1 MLRNFSLLFVS
12 LAVCLPAQAQENVAV
27 PSDPKAKYTLLEA
40 KERGDSLVEI
50 LTRRVGPSGISYSK
64 RLTNCGNA
72 TFKYIA
78 EGNTLDT
85 MKPKTY
91 SNPMGPLTFGSISMY
106 VSAYACE
113 KVAQPLPID
122 PTITKA
128 DEAMEQLMKAIG
140 TAR

>member
-1 MLRNFSLLFVS
+1 MNRSLFFFAAI

-40 KERGDSLVEI
+40 KERSDGLVEI

-64 RLTNCGNA
+64 RLTNCGDA

-85 MKPKTY
+85 MKPKTNA
-91 SNPMGPLTFGSISMY
+91 NPMGPLTFGSISMY

-128 DEAMEQLMKAIG
+128 AEAMEQLMKAIG